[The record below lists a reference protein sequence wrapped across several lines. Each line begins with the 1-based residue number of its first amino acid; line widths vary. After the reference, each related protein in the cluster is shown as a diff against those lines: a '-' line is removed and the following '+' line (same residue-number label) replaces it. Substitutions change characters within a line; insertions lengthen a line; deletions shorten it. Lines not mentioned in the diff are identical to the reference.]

1 MTDPD
6 RQRSAPQRPESA
18 WSVADE
24 PLASEAFPRY
34 RLGTGIRLI
43 PRGADLQIGTAV
55 GRRLLL
61 ADAPPRAPEI
71 LRELDGSR
79 PADHLLAGTDDRG
92 WWASTFRE
100 LHRAGILHG
109 DGRAPQ
115 PAPGLVD
122 ERVDLTHR
130 HGADAADLALR
141 RRADAIVEIR
151 GTGRVAGLLAGLLA
165 AAGVGHVQLTMTRP
179 ARVSD
184 TLLVTAP
191 GTQPEATRRDQ
202 TPPTGTGLRTSSAT
216 SPTHLRP
223 TIVVLAGDAA
233 AEHGDARE
241 LMTIRVPH
249 LAVAACD
256 GRAVVGPLVLPG
268 RSSCLWCLDLG
279 RADRDPDWATLRLA
293 TAGLGGV
300 PSAVLAAGAAALGTA
315 EVLHAVEG
323 IRHPLTVD
331 GTLEWDTALLPRRRT
346 WQPHPDCGCTDRS

>member
-1 MTDPD
+1 MTDPGRPVSAQQ
-6 RQRSAPQRPESA
+6 RQQTAA
-18 WSVADE
+18 FGADE
-24 PLASEAFPRY
+24 PATSAAFPRY

-43 PRGADLQIGTAV
+43 PRGPDLQIGTAV

-71 LRELDGSR
+71 LQELDGSR
-79 PADHLLAGTDDRG
+79 PADHLLAGTDDRR
-92 WWASTFRE
+92 WWSSTLRA
-100 LHRAGILHG
+100 LHQAGILHG
-109 DGRAPQ
+109 DGRVPQ
-115 PAPGLVD
+115 PVPGLVD

-151 GTGRVAGLLAGLLA
+151 GTGRIAGLLAGLLA
-165 AAGVGHVQLTMTRP
+165 AAGVGHVQLTSTRP

-184 TLLVTAP
+184 ALLVTASGP
-191 GTQPEATRRDQ
+191 PRESDQ
-202 TPPTGTGLRTSSAT
+202 RAAPPSEGAGLRTTSAT
-216 SPTHLRP
+216 SPAHLRP

-233 AEHGDARE
+233 AEHGDARD
-241 LMTIRVPH
+241 LMTVRVPH
-249 LAVAACD
+249 LAVTAGD

-279 RADRDPDWATLRLA
+279 RADRDPEWATLRLA
-293 TAGLGGV
+293 TAGPGGV

-331 GTLEWDTALLPRRRT
+331 GTLEWDAALLPRRRS
-346 WQPHPDCGCTDRS
+346 WQPHPDCGCTDRG